1 MFVYITCVIIVLSP
15 RVIGGENGEITTA
28 WTATIATGGGVS
40 SHNAFSRV
48 QDEEDA
54 AGPRSIH
61 CDIIAFVFIF
71 SLFLLSAHATLQI
84 GYINLYA
91 PSLLPPSVVPRARS
105 TSDVSSTFSSYAFY
119 PLLFYSSYI
128 VRYKVVINCMIFF

>member
-1 MFVYITCVIIVLSP
+1 MLSP

-61 CDIIAFVFIF
+61 YDIIAFVFI
-71 SLFLLSAHATLQI
+71 FLLSAHATLQI

-119 PLLFYSSYI
+119 PHLFFSSYI
-128 VRYKVVINCMIFF
+128 VRYKVVINCMIFFKKRNPFTISI